1 MLIILACALAI
12 RSGIAGDALLTAYW
26 IAVTVYWLRRR
37 LS

>member
-1 MLIILACALAI
+1 MTLILAATLAI

-26 IAVTVYWLRRR
+26 IAVTVYWIRRR

>member
-1 MLIILACALAI
+1 MMLFLATALAI
-12 RSGIAGDALLTAYW
+12 RSWVAGDALLTAYW